1 MTKNKRDLHGERKRD
16 LYGNYIKINFVWQI
30 QVRFVDYTDYTSYF
44 QELEVD
50 QKSFLSFEGNKLR
63 IQLAMAD
70 ILFTSSLKGVQ
81 FKCFLTT
88 KSFVW

>member
-63 IQLAMAD
+63 NPRGITVGD
-70 ILFTSSLKGVQ
+70 GWRYFQ
-81 FKCFLTT
+81 FKRCT
-88 KSFVW
+88 V